1 MKYISASEILPED
14 LIHQIQKYIQGKTLY
29 IPAPKGYRKKWGKDS
44 RQREFL
50 QKRNAE
56 IRQLFQQGENL
67 DRLLCCRDEHE
78 QQRKRHEDGNGN
90 EQHRCGHGEHADQ
103 CGSAGY

>member
-1 MKYISASEILPED
+1 MKYISASEILRED
-14 LIHQIQKYIQGKTLY
+14 LIHEIQKYIQCKTLY

-44 RQREFL
+44 GQREFL

-67 DRLLCCRDEHE
+67 DRLACSYCLSHE
-78 QQRKRHEDGNGN
+78 SIKKIVYKREI
-90 EQHRCGHGEHADQ
+90 
-103 CGSAGY
+103 

>member
-14 LIHQIQKYIQGKTLY
+14 LIQEIQKYIQGKTLY
-29 IPAPKGYRKKWGKDS
+29 IPAPKGNRKKWGKDS
-44 RQREFL
+44 GQREFL

-67 DRLLCCRDEHE
+67 DRLAYSYCLSHE
-78 QQRKRHEDGNGN
+78 SIKKIVYKREI
-90 EQHRCGHGEHADQ
+90 
-103 CGSAGY
+103 